1 MWTGMVPPPDY
12 TADEMAAHDASAE
25 ICADGSQ
32 NKGTVSENAP
42 RGANHFGQKR
52 GECGRTFVG
61 IVQGKTA
68 VPTTEKYPGEGWE
81 TFFCVFSKKEVHFG
95 KRIIMN
101 IDRNAFF
108 RLTDIREV
116 LRNAVGDK

>member
-1 MWTGMVPPPDY
+1 MVPPPDY
-12 TADEMAAHDASAE
+12 TANEMAAYDASAE

-68 VPTTEKYPGEGWE
+68 VPTTEKYAGEGRE

>member
-1 MWTGMVPPPDY
+1 MTGMVPPPDY

-32 NKGTVSENAP
+32 NKGTLSESAP

-68 VPTTEKYPGEGWE
+68 VPTTEKYTGEGRE
-81 TFFCVFSKKEVHFG
+81 IFFCVFSKKEVHFG

-101 IDRNAFF
+101 IDRNALF

-116 LRNAVGDK
+116 LRNVVGDK

>member
-1 MWTGMVPPPDY
+1 MVPPPDY
-12 TADEMAAHDASAE
+12 TADEMAAHDASAK

-32 NKGTVSENAP
+32 HKGTLSESAP

-68 VPTTEKYPGEGWE
+68 VPTGNILLCFFKETSAFRKKDYYEYRPKCPFSFDGYSGSFEKRGRG
-81 TFFCVFSKKEVHFG
+81 
-95 KRIIMN
+95 
-101 IDRNAFF
+101 
-108 RLTDIREV
+108 
-116 LRNAVGDK
+116 